1 MYANAVSIWPLVTKT
16 LSPQNRKAFLTFIEG
31 LPENSRLRGGLM
43 EFLYA
48 DDRRGIAR
56 GRRRCTRADE
66 SGSEAKEAWTA
77 ARRPRGFQAEVKA
90 AQALVM
96 TATNTRTSEHTPTP
110 AQQLSSADRHQ
121 QDGYPAIKTAQDSFL
136 SSLVVFK
143 FTSPRPSKHSFHF
156 LLQLNRSV
164 IFWELFR
171 LVMFCFLFF
180 VTAHREKQARR
191 LNRNTNL
198 ILGKKR
204 RGRRRGRDNYAVCL
218 AVK

>member
-1 MYANAVSIWPLVTKT
+1 
-16 LSPQNRKAFLTFIEG
+16 
-31 LPENSRLRGGLM
+31 M

-121 QDGYPAIKTAQDSFL
+121 QDGYPAIKTAQDSFFIVSCGFQVHVAQTL
-136 SSLVVFK
+136 QTLISFL
-143 FTSPRPSKHSFHF
+143 TSAEPFSHF
-156 LLQLNRSV
+156 LGTFSSCDV
-164 IFWELFR
+164 LFP
-171 LVMFCFLFF
+171 FLCHS
-180 VTAHREKQARR
+180 TQRETSAPTK
-191 LNRNTNL
+191 
-198 ILGKKR
+198 
-204 RGRRRGRDNYAVCL
+204 
-218 AVK
+218 